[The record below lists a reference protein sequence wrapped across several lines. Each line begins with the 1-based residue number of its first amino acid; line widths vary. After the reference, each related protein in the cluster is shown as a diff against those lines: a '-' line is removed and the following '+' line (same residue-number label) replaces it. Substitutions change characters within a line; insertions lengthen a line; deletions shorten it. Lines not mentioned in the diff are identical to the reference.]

1 MNSAPAGTAEKNAER
16 TIVLSH
22 FSGTERKKMKPISE
36 CAARKNG
43 ECRRIFTLIELLIV
57 IAVIAIL
64 TGLLLPALQ
73 SAKRKVYTT
82 SCVSSMKQIGQA
94 IYLYIGDND
103 DYPPAPREWANY
115 MLNGNYIPK
124 KNSTKLYGTLA
135 VFKIRHLMICP
146 MFSSV
151 TDSALWPADQAPM
164 EWSVT
169 TYTPPVGYHD
179 WDAEFDTYGWGYEN
193 RTKPRAKIHRFIS
206 NAAFLGEMAYKS
218 NNTNHYNTTDAFM
231 NYMTIKSFIN
241 HGEYTTN
248 VLFTAGNVRTLRFM
262 PGYAPYRND
271 FTLKQQQ

>member
-179 WDAEFDTYGWGYEN
+179 WDAEFDTYGWGFSPMNIVIKLVAIKITEKRDFNDTCKMSEDLGKY
-193 RTKPRAKIHRFIS
+193 TGKPETVELFKTLLH
-206 NAAFLGEMAYKS
+206 
-218 NNTNHYNTTDAFM
+218 
-231 NYMTIKSFIN
+231 IK
-241 HGEYTTN
+241 
-248 VLFTAGNVRTLRFM
+248 
-262 PGYAPYRND
+262 
-271 FTLKQQQ
+271 